1 LAKQELEEAAHYY
14 DSESLVSDLSFF
26 EKSSNASNPSSII
39 RKERRF
45 SRDLCVVGWL
55 AVFRTPCC
63 IPSSLREYASW
74 R

>member
-45 SRDLCVVGWL
+45 SSLNV
-55 AVFRTPCC
+55 
-63 IPSSLREYASW
+63 IPFARRAPSF
-74 R
+74 